1 MPGSVAVVIPCFN
14 DGGTLEAAVTSVQD
28 QDVPAEII
36 VVDDG
41 ATDST
46 TIAAY
51 ERLQSAGVRIIHQ
64 VNQGPAPARMTG
76 VRAAGADY
84 VFALDADDLVA
95 AGGLRRLKD
104 VLDRH
109 PRRPQRGDRYGASGR
124 SSTAVIELE
133 TAWIRGRS
141 RIRTTFR

>member
-51 ERLQSAGVRIIHQ
+51 ERLQSAGGAHHPPGQPGSGAGTGLGFAPRAQTTSSHWTPTTSWR
-64 VNQGPAPARMTG
+64 PAA
-76 VRAAGADY
+76 
-84 VFALDADDLVA
+84 
-95 AGGLRRLKD
+95 
-104 VLDRH
+104 
-109 PRRPQRGDRYGASGR
+109 
-124 SSTAVIELE
+124 
-133 TAWIRGRS
+133 
-141 RIRTTFR
+141 